1 MNTCLLTNGLCS
13 SEVADIDLHFWPI
26 PELVLENS
34 TVTLVFAVFFG
45 TYTEPSDDLWFP
57 AHLNVSVFLSEVGSP
72 ISVSN
77 YYAPDAPISVMAC
90 TEQYQF
96 CNPSAPSNSPSCTS
110 LQSSNQMS
118 DDTFG
123 EIAQIFTN
131 KHQQIILN
139 MVDLVQSSIS
149 PVIEE
154 APLLANA
161 LAKEIFSLP
170 LAPNQWNL
178 EVQNWFRIV
187 LANMQF
193 AGLYFATGP
202 PIEYTQP
209 GHQLDNITA
218 DPDLRWLCQNF
229 IIRRNDYTNFRTL
242 AIGLVFGLGTLIISV
257 SLCLETIVGMV
268 RSKWRRGR
276 WRQRAWWAEGT
287 LQLQR
292 RVFDG
297 MGIHNWEIDE
307 WSRVPI
313 TDEKVVFSALKNWDD
328 MLPIVTERKV
338 NSVAEKQK
346 VPSPSLKSGMVLVQV
361 DSAMSTVS
369 GQKSGNVAVSI
380 SSERPHS
387 M

>member
-1 MNTCLLTNGLCS
+1 MTNNLCS

-26 PELVLENS
+26 PELVPTNS

-45 TYTEPSDDLWFP
+45 LYAEPSDDLWFP
-57 AHLNVSVFLSEVGSP
+57 AHFNDSVYLSQEGSE
-72 ISVSN
+72 SVST
-77 YYAPDAPISVMAC
+77 YYAPDNPISVMAC

-96 CNPSAPSNSPSCTS
+96 CNPSSPANSPSCTS
-110 LQSSNQMS
+110 LQSSDQIS

-123 EIAQIFTN
+123 EIAEIFPN
-131 KHQQIILN
+131 KHQQTIYNL
-139 MVDLVQSSIS
+139 VDYVLTSIS
-149 PVIEE
+149 PIIEE

-161 LAKEIFSLP
+161 LAIEIFSLP
-170 LAPNQWNL
+170 LAPNHWTL
-178 EVQNWFRIV
+178 EVQNWFRLV

-193 AGLYFATGP
+193 SNLYFATGP
-202 PIEYTQP
+202 PLEYTQP
-209 GHQLDNITA
+209 GVQQDNITA
-218 DPDLRWLCQNF
+218 DPNLRWLCQNF

-242 AIGLVFGLGTLIISV
+242 AIGLVFGLGTLIISI

-292 RVFDG
+292 RAFGG

-313 TDEKVVFSALKNWDD
+313 TEEKVVFSALKNWDD
-328 MLPIVTERKV
+328 MLPITMGRKM
-338 NSVAEKQK
+338 NSVVEKQE
-346 VPSPSLKSGMVLVQV
+346 VSTPDLKSGMVLVQV

-369 GQKSGNVAVSI
+369 GVKAGSVTTSSG
-380 SSERPHS
+380 RPHS